1 MSGFY
6 NVAGPLIR
14 LLDPETAHG
23 LALAALKRGWVP
35 EPSDVDDPRL
45 HLAVWGHTFS
55 NPIGLA
61 AGFDKNAHAPDAM
74 LRQGFGLV
82 EVGSVTP
89 RAQPGNPRPRLF
101 RLSEDGAVVNRNGFN
116 NDGMDAMF
124 ERLQARTEKAE
135 GWVGVNFGKNKDTE
149 EALDDYVAGINRL
162 AKFADYIVVNVSS
175 PNTPGLRSL
184 QGKAPLASLMSGVRE
199 ALDDL
204 ALTSAP
210 PLLLKVAPDLTDE
223 DKQDIADVVL
233 EQKIDGLIATNTTIE
248 RPESLQGSHKSQT
261 GGLSGL
267 PLFEPSTRVLSD
279 FYKLTAGK
287 VPLIGVG
294 GVGNAH
300 QAYAKIR
307 AGASLV
313 QLYSAM
319 VYEGPGIA
327 RDIKRGLVELMVA
340 DGFERIS
347 DAIGADHK

>member
-6 NVAGPLIR
+6 NFAGPIIR

-35 EPSDVDDPRL
+35 ESLQVDDPRL
-45 HLAVWGHTFS
+45 QISIWGHTFS

-61 AGFDKNAHAPDAM
+61 AGFDKNAHVPDAM
-74 LRQGFGLV
+74 LRQGFSLV

-101 RLSEDGAVVNRNGFN
+101 RLTEDHAVINRNGFN
-116 NDGMDAMF
+116 NDGMDAMV
-124 ERLQARTEKAE
+124 EHLQARTRKAS
-135 GWVGVNFGKNKDTE
+135 GWIGVNFGKNKDTE
-149 EALDDYVAGINRL
+149 NALDDYVAGIKRL
-162 AKFADYIVVNVSS
+162 AGLADYVVVNVSS
-175 PNTPGLRSL
+175 PNTPGLRAL
-184 QGKAPLASLMSGVRE
+184 QGKEPLAQLMNGVRQ
-199 ALDDL
+199 ALDGL
-204 ALTSAP
+204 ALDPVP
-210 PLLLKVAPDLTDE
+210 PLLLKVAPDLTEE
-223 DKQDIADVVL
+223 DKRDIADVVL

-248 RPESLQGSHKSQT
+248 RPETLKGQNRTET

-267 PLFEPSTRVLSD
+267 PLFGPSTQVLSD
-279 FYKLTAGK
+279 FYKLTNGK
-287 VPLIGVG
+287 IPLVGVG
-294 GVGNAH
+294 GVGNAR

-327 RDIKRGLVELMVA
+327 RDIKRELVKLLEL
-340 DGFERIS
+340 DGFERVS
-347 DAIGADHK
+347 DAVGANHQ

>member
-175 PNTPGLRSL
+175 PNTPGLRAL

-340 DGFERIS
+340 DGFECIS